1 MKKLLI
7 MFLLLTYITSFS
19 QTDTTGKQIAKDSW
33 MSNPNNINKPIP
45 IWDNDGNVV
54 GFFAISLMLIIYYKR
69 LGNNPIHRIR
79 SF

>member
-1 MKKLLI
+1 
-7 MFLLLTYITSFS
+7 
-19 QTDTTGKQIAKDSW
+19 

-54 GFFAISLMLIIYYKR
+54 GFFAISLMFIIYYKR